1 MAQQY
6 KVTNDTTLLPFLFE
20 RLEGWSK
27 KTIKQK
33 LQSGS
38 IFVNNQSQTKHNFM
52 IEDGDIVHI
61 GAINKPN
68 SHTNLKLEILHQDKD
83 VIAIYKPAGL
93 LSVGTNKETKNHAL
107 ALLRSQLSRGK
118 KAQNIRLWPV
128 HRLDRE
134 TSGVLLFATSK
145 ETREEIM
152 DRWIDTK
159 KTYLAVVKGQMK
171 IPKDTITQPLRIDD
185 KEYKMIVGNH
195 PNAKVAITHY
205 ELKKSSKTNSLL
217 EVTIDTG
224 RQHQIRAHLSWLG
237 NPIIGDERYGTK
249 GNRMGLHSLSLE
261 FIHPKTKE
269 IINLQKDAPSDFY
282 NLL

>member
-1 MAQQY
+1 
-6 KVTNDTTLLPFLFE
+6 
-20 RLEGWSK
+20 
-27 KTIKQK
+27 
-33 LQSGS
+33 
-38 IFVNNQSQTKHNFM
+38 
-52 IEDGDIVHI
+52 
-61 GAINKPN
+61 
-68 SHTNLKLEILHQDKD
+68 
-83 VIAIYKPAGL
+83 
-93 LSVGTNKETKNHAL
+93 
-107 ALLRSQLSRGK
+107 
-118 KAQNIRLWPV
+118 
-128 HRLDRE
+128 
-134 TSGVLLFATSK
+134 
-145 ETREEIM
+145 
-152 DRWIDTK
+152 
-159 KTYLAVVKGQMK
+159 
-171 IPKDTITQPLRIDD
+171 
-185 KEYKMIVGNH
+185 MIVGNH